1 MTDKIERRLA
11 ALEEKAKEAATHE
24 GELTERDTARRIAFT
39 LASSRDAELKGAPV
53 HPAALQI
60 WRMLQPNDAE
70 RLDLL
75 RRGLAAPSTLD
86 QRLASISIAHRLHD
100 LANPTGASV
109 VRLALRRAARRKTR
123 RPVQAKGLTETGVT
137 SPSTARRSR

>member
-53 HPAALQI
+53 HPAALRI
-60 WRMLQPNDAE
+60 WRTLQPNDAE

-75 RRGLAAPSTLD
+75 RRGLAAPCAFD
-86 QRLASISIAHRLHD
+86 Q
-100 LANPTGASV
+100 
-109 VRLALRRAARRKTR
+109 LRPLCIERG
-123 RPVQAKGLTETGVT
+123 QAVAEN
-137 SPSTARRSR
+137 